1 MKESIILYYDEIC
14 PFCNNY
20 AQVLKLKEQFKIE
33 LKDINIST
41 DEIASLS
48 KDINIEDGFIVV
60 YKNTY
65 YQGARALQ
73 FLDSVVE
80 KKTFLGKLHFLFKY
94 DNFFSNTLYKIL
106 LILRKVVLF
115 IKR

>member
-14 PFCNNY
+14 SFCNNY
-20 AQVLKLKEQFKIE
+20 AHLLKLKEEFTIE
-33 LKDINIST
+33 LKDINNST

-48 KDINIEDGFIVV
+48 KDINKEDGFVVV

-73 FLDSVVE
+73 FLDSVVA
-80 KKTFLGKLHFLFKY
+80 KNSVLGRLHFLFKY

-106 LILRKVVLF
+106 LILRKIALF

>member
-33 LKDINIST
+33 LKDINISI

-60 YKNTY
+60 YRNTY

-80 KKTFLGKLHFLFKY
+80 KRTFLGKLHFLFKY
-94 DNFFSNTLYKIL
+94 DNFFSNTLYNIL
-106 LILRKVVLF
+106 LILRKIALF

>member
-60 YKNTY
+60 YRNTY

-106 LILRKVVLF
+106 LILRKIALF

>member
-60 YKNTY
+60 YRNTY

-80 KKTFLGKLHFLFKY
+80 KRTFLGKLHFLFKY

-106 LILRKVVLF
+106 LILRKFALF

>member
-33 LKDINIST
+33 LKDTNIST

-48 KDINIEDGFIVV
+48 KNINIEDGFIIV

-106 LILRKVVLF
+106 LISRKVSLF

>member
-48 KDINIEDGFIVV
+48 KNINIEDGFIVV
-60 YKNTY
+60 YRNTY

>member
-1 MKESIILYYDEIC
+1 MKELIILYYDEVC

-20 AQVLKLKEQFKIE
+20 VHYLKLKEGFKIE
-33 LKDINIST
+33 LKDINKSV
-41 DEIASLS
+41 DELTFLS
-48 KDINIEDGFIVV
+48 KNINIEDGFIVV

-80 KKTFLGKLHFLFKY
+80 KNSVSGKLHFLFKY

-106 LILRKVVLF
+106 LILRKIALF

>member
-20 AQVLKLKEQFKIE
+20 AHLLKLKEEFIIE
-33 LKDINIST
+33 LKDINNSK
-41 DEIASLS
+41 DEIVFFS

-73 FLDSVVE
+73 FLDSIVE
-80 KKTFLGKLHFLFKY
+80 KNSFLGKLHLTSAIRHTNQF
-94 DNFFSNTLYKIL
+94 
-106 LILRKVVLF
+106 
-115 IKR
+115 

>member
-1 MKESIILYYDEIC
+1 MKESIILYYDEVC

-48 KDINIEDGFIVV
+48 KNINIEDGFIVV

-106 LILRKVVLF
+106 LILRKVALF

>member
-48 KDINIEDGFIVV
+48 KNINIEDGFIVV

-80 KKTFLGKLHFLFKY
+80 KRTFLGKLHFLFKY

-106 LILRKVVLF
+106 LILRKVALF

>member
-33 LKDINIST
+33 LKDINISI

-60 YKNTY
+60 YRNTY

-80 KKTFLGKLHFLFKY
+80 KRTFLGKLHFLFKY

-106 LILRKVVLF
+106 LILRKIALF

>member
-48 KDINIEDGFIVV
+48 KNINIEDGFIVV

-106 LILRKVVLF
+106 LISRKVSLF

>member
-48 KDINIEDGFIVV
+48 KNINIEDGFIVV

-65 YQGARALQ
+65 YQGVRALQ

-80 KKTFLGKLHFLFKY
+80 KRTFLGKLHFLFKY

-106 LILRKVVLF
+106 LISRKVSLF

>member
-1 MKESIILYYDEIC
+1 MKESIILYYDEVC

-20 AQVLKLKEQFKIE
+20 AHLLKLKEEFKIE
-33 LKDINIST
+33 LKDINNCR
-41 DEIASLS
+41 DEIALLS
-48 KDINIEDGFIVV
+48 KDINKENGFIVV

-80 KKTFLGKLHFLFKY
+80 KRTFLGKLHFLFKY

-106 LILRKVVLF
+106 LILRKIILF

>member
-1 MKESIILYYDEIC
+1 MKESIILYYDEVC

-48 KDINIEDGFIVV
+48 KNINIEDGFIVV

>member
-1 MKESIILYYDEIC
+1 MKELIILYYDKFC

-20 AQVLKLKEQFKIE
+20 AHFLKLKEEFEIE
-33 LKDINIST
+33 LKDINKYIN
-41 DEIASLS
+41 EITFLS

-60 YKNTY
+60 YKSTY
-65 YQGARALQ
+65 YQGARALK

-80 KKTFLGKLHFLFKY
+80 KRTFLGKLHFLFKY
-94 DNFFSNTLYKIL
+94 DNFFSNILYKIL
-106 LILRKVVLF
+106 LTLRKIALF

>member
-48 KDINIEDGFIVV
+48 KNINIEDGFIVV

-80 KKTFLGKLHFLFKY
+80 KRTFLGKLHFLFKY

-106 LILRKVVLF
+106 LILRKIALF

>member
-1 MKESIILYYDEIC
+1 MKETIILYYDEIC

-48 KDINIEDGFIVV
+48 KNINIEDGFIIV

-106 LILRKVVLF
+106 LILRKVALF

>member
-1 MKESIILYYDEIC
+1 MKESIILYYDEVC

-20 AQVLKLKEQFKIE
+20 AHLLKLKEEFKIE
-33 LKDINIST
+33 LKDINNCT
-41 DEIASLS
+41 DEISLLS
-48 KDINIEDGFIVV
+48 KDINNENGFIVV

-73 FLDSVVE
+73 FVDSVVE
-80 KKTFLGKLHFLFKY
+80 KRTFLGKLHFLFKY

-106 LILRKVVLF
+106 LILRKVALF

>member
-48 KDINIEDGFIVV
+48 KNINIEDGFIVV

-80 KKTFLGKLHFLFKY
+80 KRTFLGKLHFLFKY

-106 LILRKVVLF
+106 LISRKVSLF

>member
-48 KDINIEDGFIVV
+48 KNINIEDGFIVV

>member
-48 KDINIEDGFIVV
+48 KNINIEDGFIVV

-106 LILRKVVLF
+106 LTLRKVSLF

>member
-33 LKDINIST
+33 LKDINKYIN
-41 DEIASLS
+41 EIASLS
-48 KDINIEDGFIVV
+48 KNINIEDGFIIV

-106 LILRKVVLF
+106 LISRKVSLF

>member
-20 AQVLKLKEQFKIE
+20 AQVLKLKKQFKIE

-48 KDINIEDGFIVV
+48 KNINIEDGFIVV

-80 KKTFLGKLHFLFKY
+80 KRIFLGKLHFLFKY

-106 LILRKVVLF
+106 LILRKIALF

>member
-80 KKTFLGKLHFLFKY
+80 KRTFLGKLHFLFKY

-106 LILRKVVLF
+106 LILRKIALF

>member
-1 MKESIILYYDEIC
+1 MKESITLYYDEIC

-48 KDINIEDGFIVV
+48 KNINIEDGFIVV

>member
-48 KDINIEDGFIVV
+48 KNINIEDGFIVV

-80 KKTFLGKLHFLFKY
+80 KRTFLGKLHFLFKY

>member
-1 MKESIILYYDEIC
+1 MKESIILYYDEVC

-20 AQVLKLKEQFKIE
+20 AQVLKLKEQFKIV
-33 LKDINIST
+33 LKDINISA
-41 DEIASLS
+41 DEIYSLS
-48 KDINIEDGFIVV
+48 KNINIEDGFIVV
-60 YKNTY
+60 YKNKY

-80 KKTFLGKLHFLFKY
+80 KRTFLGKLHFLFKY

-106 LILRKVVLF
+106 LTLRKIALF

>member
-48 KDINIEDGFIVV
+48 KNINIEDGFIVV

-106 LILRKVVLF
+106 LILRKVALF

>member
-48 KDINIEDGFIVV
+48 KNINIEDGFIVV

-106 LILRKVVLF
+106 LILRKIALF

>member
-48 KDINIEDGFIVV
+48 KNINIEDGFIIV

-80 KKTFLGKLHFLFKY
+80 KRTFLGKLHFLFKY

>member
-1 MKESIILYYDEIC
+1 MKESIILYYDEVC

-48 KDINIEDGFIVV
+48 KNINIEDGFIVV

-80 KKTFLGKLHFLFKY
+80 KKTLLGKLHFLFKY

-106 LILRKVVLF
+106 LIL
-115 IKR
+115 

>member
-33 LKDINIST
+33 LNIST
-41 DEIASLS
+41 VELASVS
-48 KDINIEDGFIVV
+48 KNINIEVGFIVV
-60 YKNTY
+60 YINTY

-80 KKTFLGKLHFLFKY
+80 KRTFLGKLHFLFKY

-106 LILRKVVLF
+106 LISRKVSLF

>member
-60 YKNTY
+60 YRNTY

-80 KKTFLGKLHFLFKY
+80 KRTFLGKLHFLFKY

-106 LILRKVVLF
+106 LILRKIALF